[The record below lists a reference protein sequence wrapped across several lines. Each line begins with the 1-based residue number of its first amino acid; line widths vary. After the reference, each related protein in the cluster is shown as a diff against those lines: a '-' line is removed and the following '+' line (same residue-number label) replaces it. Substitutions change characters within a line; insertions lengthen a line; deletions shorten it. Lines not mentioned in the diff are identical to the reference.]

1 MCTVRVNRNVEVGMS
16 SEQAKRRAEIEAA
29 AFRVLERVGY
39 KKASMLQIAK
49 EAKAS
54 NETLYAWYGNKQAL
68 FQSLIIANAEAVED
82 ALKSTLIGS
91 ANDLFELGKLVLGFT
106 AGDKAIII
114 NRAAVA
120 DVQETGLL
128 SQAIESHARQAMLRV
143 IKSYLTDL
151 EASRK
156 FTFDLGVEAATEV
169 YISLLM
175 GELQMQQSLGSI
187 AALSNNQI
195 EARSLRA
202 SSLFGKL
209 FEN

>member
-1 MCTVRVNRNVEVGMS
+1 MS

-68 FQSLIIANAEAVED
+68 FQSLIVANAEAVED
-82 ALKSTLIGS
+82 ALKSTLTGS

-143 IKSYLTDL
+143 IKAYLTEL
-151 EASRK
+151 EVSGK

-169 YISLLM
+169 YVSLLM
-175 GELQMQQSLGSI
+175 GELQMQQALGSM
-187 AALSNNQI
+187 AALSSNEI

-202 SSLFGKL
+202 STLFSKL